1 MDINQT
7 LEQIIAFYDSGGNP
21 QQVMQQMF
29 QNNSGI
35 RLAKTQIM
43 NMSKGQSP
51 QAFIMQILKD
61 KGITVSEKNLQGLA
75 RILGAKK

>member
-7 LEQIIAFYDSGGNP
+7 LEQIIAFYDSGKNP

-35 RLAKTQIM
+35 GLAKTQIM

-75 RILGAKK
+75 RIFGAK